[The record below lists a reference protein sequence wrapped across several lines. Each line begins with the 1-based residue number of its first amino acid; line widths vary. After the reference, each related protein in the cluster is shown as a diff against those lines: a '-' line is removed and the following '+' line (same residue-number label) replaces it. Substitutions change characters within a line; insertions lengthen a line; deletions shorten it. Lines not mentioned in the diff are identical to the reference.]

1 MKGTV
6 KFFNQTKGFGFITGE
21 DNDYFVHHSAL
32 EDGVTIDE
40 GDSVEFEAE
49 DSDKGPRAANVK
61 KLASA
66 PPKEDAP
73 AGRDPSS
80 DANVQLGL

>member
-21 DNDYFVHHSAL
+21 DNDYFVHHS
-32 EDGVTIDE
+32 EIPEGVVLDE

-49 DSDKGPRAANVK
+49 TSDKGPRAKSVK
-61 KLASA
+61 KTASA
-66 PPKEDAP
+66 PKTKDSPS
-73 AGRDPSS
+73 GRDPST

>member
-6 KFFNQTKGFGFITGE
+6 KFFNETKGFGFITGE
-21 DNDYFVHHSAL
+21 DKDYFAHHSAIG
-32 EDGVTIDE
+32 EGVVLAE
-40 GDSVEFEAE
+40 GDSVEFEPE
-49 DSDKGPRAANVK
+49 ESDKGPRAGNVK

-66 PPKEDAP
+66 PKPQSP
-73 AGRDPSS
+73 SGRDPST

>member
-21 DNDYFVHHSAL
+21 DNDYFVHHSSL
-32 EDGVTIDE
+32 PEGVTVDE
-40 GDSVEFEAE
+40 GDSVEFTAE
-49 DSDKGPRAANVK
+49 NSDKGPRATNVTK
-61 KLASA
+61 TKSA
-66 PPKEDAP
+66 PQKEHP
-73 AGRDPSS
+73 SGRDPST